1 MKKKKKNY
9 KIKSIRRIRKE
20 NGWFVGGANLISVS
34 AINIFNFIFFCFVFY
49 FSDKYS
55 YY

>member
-1 MKKKKKNY
+1 MYMKKKRKF
-9 KIKSIRRIRKE
+9 KSIRRIRKK

-49 FSDKYS
+49 FSNK
-55 YY
+55 